1 MLSQTANVKYTAIL
15 PQDCL
20 NELRSMTERNLIP
33 SVNQGIRAAV
43 EDFVKA
49 YKLREYQHGIREAAN
64 DEVFIRRT
72 MDTQS
77 AFEFVDAEGAA
88 QW

>member
-1 MLSQTANVKYTAIL
+1 MLRQAANVKYTAVL

-20 NELRSMTERNLIP
+20 NELRSMAERKVIS

-43 EDFVKA
+43 EDYVKA
-49 YKLREYQHGIREAAN
+49 HKLQEYQREIYEAAS
-64 DEVFIRRT
+64 DETFIRRT
-72 MDTQS
+72 IDTQS
-77 AFEFVDAEGAA
+77 AFEFVDAEDDT